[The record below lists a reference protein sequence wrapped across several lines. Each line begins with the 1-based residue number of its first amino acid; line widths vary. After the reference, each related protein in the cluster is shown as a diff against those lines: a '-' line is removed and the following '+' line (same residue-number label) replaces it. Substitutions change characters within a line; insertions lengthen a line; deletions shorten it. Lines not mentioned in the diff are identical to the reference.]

1 LNPIK
6 VSDAYFPDFVRGF
19 FDGDGTV
26 YIYRVNNTP
35 QIKTSFGNANL
46 SFITDLNQRLAKEL
60 NTLPKRIHRIIPGK
74 KRKKRI
80 IRYEI
85 CFYIDDCKKLG
96 KFMYQNNPSLYLPRK
111 YKIFEKW
118 KTIKRRKYIKQN
130 YPSKIGWQLN

>member
-26 YIYRVNNTP
+26 YIYKVNGTS
-35 QIKTSFGNANL
+35 QIKAEFVNPSF
-46 SFITDLNQRLAKEL
+46 SFIADFNQCLCQALKIPQKSIHQEI
-60 NTLPKRIHRIIPGK
+60 PKRAKRTRII
-74 KRKKRI
+74 
-80 IRYEI
+80 YSI
-85 CFYIDDCKKLG
+85 CFYVDDCEKLSQ
-96 KFMYQNNPSLYLPRK
+96 FMYQNNPSLYLPRK

-130 YPSKIGWQLN
+130 YPSKIGWRLN